1 MIIGKVLSKRA
12 LITPN
17 REAMIS
23 HGKSFTF
30 SQLNERS
37 SQMANALLGL
47 GVNPGDRVGVLMA
60 NNNEF
65 VETYF
70 AAAKI
75 GAVLVPL
82 NIRLAPPELDFIL
95 RDCSVSTFIFGRD
108 FDEKVKDM
116 SYPRGVK
123 YRISTGP
130 CSLPDALDYEKL
142 LALAP
147 SVEPSVPVSEDS
159 LQVIM
164 YSSGTTG
171 QPKGAMLTHRNMY
184 MGALDI
190 LIALYYQYPD
200 RCLLLTPFFHS
211 GGITPLVGHIIRG
224 ISTVT
229 MESFDP
235 RGALMLIEKYRI
247 RLMFGVTAIMQMI
260 LQEPKLKDHD
270 LRSWE
275 IALLPGSP
283 LPYSLIKEAHGRLGV
298 LCQNLWGLTEIGGP
312 GSAMNIEDVLRKP
325 ESAGKPYFN
334 VDIRIVDQEGQDAP
348 TGQMG
353 EIVVRGPNMMLGYW
367 NQPEETLN
375 TIKDGWLHTG
385 DMGRF
390 DEEGYLYVVDRIK
403 DMIISGGENIYPA
416 EIERIIREVPGVKDV
431 AVVGIPHNK
440 WGEVGKAFI
449 EKRPGVALSAEE
461 IIHYC
466 RSKLAG
472 YKVPKIIEFITLLP
486 RTPSGKV
493 LKKTLR
499 AWKNSNDKWG

>member
-1 MIIGKVLSKRA
+1 MIIGKVLSQRA

-23 HGKSFTF
+23 RGRRFTF

-37 SQMANALLGL
+37 NQMANALLGL
-47 GVNPGDRVGVLMA
+47 GVNPGDRVGILMA

-95 RDCSVSTFIFGRD
+95 EDCSVSTFIFGHG
-108 FDEKVKDM
+108 FDGKVKDM
-116 SYPRGVK
+116 EYLRNVQH
-123 YRISTGP
+123 RISTGP
-130 CSLPDALDYEKL
+130 CSLLDTLDYEQL

-147 SVEPSVPVSEDS
+147 SVEPSAPASEDD

-164 YSSGTTG
+164 YTSGTTG
-171 QPKGAMLTHRNMY
+171 QPKGAMLTHGNMY
-184 MGALDI
+184 VGAVDI
-190 LIALYYQYPD
+190 LIGLHYEYPD
-200 RCLLLTPFFHS
+200 RCLLLAPFFHS
-211 GGITPLVGHIIRG
+211 GAITPLVGHIIRG

-235 RGALMLIEKYRI
+235 KGALMLIEKYRI
-247 RLMFGVTAIMQMI
+247 QLMLGVTTIMQMI
-260 LQEPKLKDHD
+260 LQEPNLERYD

-275 IALLPGSP
+275 MAFLPGSP
-283 LPYSLIKEAHGRLGV
+283 LPYSLIKEAHDRLGI
-298 LCQNLWGLTEIGGP
+298 LCQNLWGLTEMCGP
-312 GSAMNIEDVLRKP
+312 GAVMNIEDILRKP
-325 ESAGKPYFN
+325 ESAGKAYFN
-334 VDIRIVDQEGQDAP
+334 VDIRIVDQEGQDVP
-348 TGQMG
+348 LGQMG

-367 NQPEETLN
+367 NQAEATQD

-403 DMIISGGENIYPA
+403 DMILSGGENIYPA
-416 EIERIIREVPGVKDV
+416 EIERIIREVPGVNDV

-472 YKVPKIIEFITLLP
+472 YKAPKIVEFITALP

-499 AWKNSNDKWG
+499 AGKNSNSNL